1 MMTLLYIILVFL
13 FGFFS
18 LYNYNPVIIKISFCF
33 AVFLIITVVE
43 TKYIKLKSKLNKEN
57 NYDNLT
63 NCYNRRNLLTELNK
77 ATNFSVLFCDLD
89 NFKHL
94 NDTLGHKAGDELLK
108 QIASLWNNIKTRQ
121 KYKLF
126 RNGGDEF
133 VFIIYSVNKEKIRNF
148 AEEVIDITKKQKSKY
163 FSYVTVSIG
172 IALSTEI
179 KNKDKILIFAD
190 NAMYQAKMNGK
201 NSYCFFDDKL
211 KKEFNLTNEIREKIV
226 SSIKNN
232 DFEMLYQPQVNL
244 KTGNIIGLES
254 LIRLKN
260 DDNKYY
266 NSQDVINIAENDNLI
281 LDVDLVVLEKVLKE
295 TKQLIKSHPEL
306 IVSVNI
312 SGKHIATENFSEIIY
327 NLLQKY
333 NYPSKNLE
341 LEVTEES
348 YVKNMKLAIDNM
360 NRIKRYGIK
369 FALDDFGT
377 GYSSLKYLENFSFNI
392 IKIDKSFV
400 DNINNNA
407 SIVILIIGIGHELGA
422 KLIAEGVEKET
433 QLTTLRNLDCD
444 IIQGFYF
451 YKPMPI
457 ANLDRILELTKK

>member
-400 DNINNNA
+400 DNINNNT

>member
-133 VFIIYSVNKEKIRNF
+133 VFIIYSVDKEKIRNF

-172 IALSTEI
+172 IVLSTEI

>member
-211 KKEFNLTNEIREKIV
+211 KKEFNLTNEIREKIA

>member
-133 VFIIYSVNKEKIRNF
+133 VFIIYSVDKEKIRNF

-400 DNINNNA
+400 DNINNNT

>member
-108 QIASLWNNIKTRQ
+108 QIANLWNNIKTRQ

-211 KKEFNLTNEIREKIV
+211 KKEFNLTNEIREKIA

-232 DFEMLYQPQVNL
+232 DFEMLYQPQINL

>member
-133 VFIIYSVNKEKIRNF
+133 VFIIYSVDKEKIRNF